1 MRWTY
6 PPTISTMRIEKI
18 EQSKHKQERLLVYL
32 EEGDLLRLTGDTLLR
47 FGLQVGMDLSAED
60 VVELKEAE
68 RRYRVRS
75 RGANM
80 ASSRMLSK
88 KELTDRLERR
98 GATEEEAADTAD
110 WLEELGALNDEAYA
124 AAVARHYARM
134 GYGDLRVRQEL
145 QRRGIHRD
153 LWGDALAELPD
164 SAETIEALLQNRLR
178 GRIPDRDE
186 SRKLGAMLQ
195 RRGFTWQE
203 IRPVL
208 SRFLDGE
215 TLPEE

>member
-1 MRWTY
+1 M
-6 PPTISTMRIEKI
+6 
-18 EQSKHKQERLLVYL
+18 YL
-32 EEGDLLRLTGDTLLR
+32 EGGDLLRLTGDALLR
-47 FGLQVGMDLSAED
+47 FGLQVGMDLSAQD

-68 RRYRVRS
+68 RHYRVRS
-75 RGANM
+75 CGANI

-88 KELTDRLERR
+88 KELTNRLARR

-110 WLEELGALNDEAYA
+110 WLEELGALDDGAYA
-124 AAVARHYARM
+124 AAVARHYSRS
-134 GYGDLRVRQEL
+134 GYGKLRVRQEL
-145 QRRGIHRD
+145 SRRGIDRQ
-153 LWGDALAELPD
+153 LWDTALEEMGC
-164 SAETIEALLQNRLR
+164 SGEIIEALLQSRMR
-178 GRIPDRDE
+178 GRTPDAE
-186 SRKLGAMLQ
+186 EGRKLAAMLT

>member
-1 MRWTY
+1 M
-6 PPTISTMRIEKI
+6 
-18 EQSKHKQERLLVYL
+18 YL
-32 EEGDLLRLTGDTLLR
+32 EGGDLLRLTGDALLR
-47 FGLQVGMDLSAED
+47 FGLQVGMDLSAQD

-88 KELTDRLERR
+88 KELTDRLQRR

-110 WLEELGALNDEAYA
+110 WLEELGAVNDESYA
-124 AAVARHYARM
+124 AAIVRHYGRM
-134 GYGDLRVRQEL
+134 GYGKLRIRQEL
-145 QRRGIHRD
+145 QYRGIDRN
-153 LWGDALAELPD
+153 LWDEALEQLPD
-164 SAETIEALLQNRLR
+164 SGEIIESLLHSRLK
-178 GRIPDRDE
+178 GRTPDADE
-186 SRKLGAMLQ
+186 GRKLSAMLQ

-208 SRFLDGE
+208 GRFLDGE
-215 TLPEE
+215 TLPDE

>member
-1 MRWTY
+1 M
-6 PPTISTMRIEKI
+6 
-18 EQSKHKQERLLVYL
+18 YL
-32 EEGDLLRLTGDTLLR
+32 EGGDLLRLTGDALLR

-60 VVELKEAE
+60 VVELKEVE
-68 RRYRVRS
+68 RRYRIRS

-134 GYGDLRVRQEL
+134 GYGALRVRQEL

-153 LWGDALAELPD
+153 LWDDALAELPD

-186 SRKLGAMLQ
+186 SRKLSAMLQ